1 MLAIEFAKS
10 INNLRIEN
18 APGSNLLLDHV
29 EPGAFD
35 VHRRKPPRQYDPF
48 DPYNEVYLAP
58 TEEIMKMTQKEL
70 RKHLNQ
76 WWRAWQRKE
85 KRYKKWKKRMDR
97 IDKRIE
103 KHRQEM
109 KEKAKQQKQSV
120 HEINLKKN

>member
-1 MLAIEFAKS
+1 MRKRKKNSLIGHNRPPRKH
-10 INNLRIEN
+10 NY
-18 APGSNLLLDHV
+18 PK
-29 EPGAFD
+29 
-35 VHRRKPPRQYDPF
+35 RRKPPRQYDPF

-58 TEEIMKMTQKEL
+58 TDEIMKMTQKEL

-85 KRYKKWKKRMDR
+85 KRYKKWKRRMDR

-109 KEKAKQQKQSV
+109 KEKAKQQWEKDK
-120 HEINLKKN
+120 NKKEKIRPRDITWISY